1 VGEWVR
7 QGGGNGSLREE
18 TVGLHSYLEPSN
30 FSTSAG
36 IYPEG
41 PFCGHTQETREGEHG
56 LWAGT
61 TETELGLKVKGDT
74 LSVPQGVGGC

>member
-1 VGEWVR
+1 MDAWVGEWVR

-41 PFCGHTQETREGEHG
+41 PF
-56 LWAGT
+56 LWAHPGNQR
-61 TETELGLKVKGDT
+61 GRA
-74 LSVPQGVGGC
+74 